1 LVLAQYKLEEIC
13 AKTLCNMTHEPGPFD
28 PDSPFWDLP
37 LAVELGQML
46 GVTDAGEI
54 SSLLKAK

>member
-1 LVLAQYKLEEIC
+1 LEEIC

-28 PDSPFWDLP
+28 PDSPFWALP